1 MKVKNYESFKQL
13 LVLVKFIESKFLKAV
28 VTGLINSLLRD
39 EDLNNKFI
47 MSLFKYEVIKDE
59 YYLIKDILILIEE
72 SFNINK
78 YADIL
83 NVVRLNNNLGYDR
96 NYLDKLLNDLNK
108 KALKHDLFKNSRF
121 EGLFNLLKDENLLY
135 NNVGLRILILRL
147 LLDIDIKK
155 LNVFTLSNNRLNDKY
170 KHLVYKNDKVKFY
183 SKLYLIEDNIILST
197 LEHDN
202 IINIAYTLHDNINI
216 FYGGKND
223 IIKSE
228 DNITT
233 NDIKKATYTY
243 YDNESLTIDKV
254 NFILLVL
261 FNKGLLDEKLTINS
275 FSNPYVVSEVLNIFN
290 NNIDFINKHEV
301 LFYRYEDIL
310 RYFKEQ
316 DIFKSNNIDLKN
328 DVFSNDYII
337 SGNNFYTAVIRKNDY
352 IPNTTD
358 FNYKYYI
365 NL

>member
-39 EDLNNKFI
+39 ENLNNRFI
-47 MSLFKYEVIKDE
+47 MSLFKYEVVKDE
-59 YYLIKDILILIEE
+59 YHLIRDILILIEE

-83 NVVRLNNNLGYDR
+83 NVVRVNNNLGYDR
-96 NYLDKLLNDLNK
+96 TYLDKLLNDLNK
-108 KALKHDLFKNSRF
+108 KALKHGLFKNSRF
-121 EGLFNLLKDENLLY
+121 EGLFNLLNDENLLY

-183 SKLYLIEDNIILST
+183 SKIYLIEDNIILST

-202 IINIAYTLHDNINI
+202 IINTAYTLHDNINI
-216 FYGGKND
+216 FYGGDND
-223 IIKSE
+223 ITKNE
-228 DNITT
+228 DNTTT
-233 NDIKKATYTY
+233 NEIKESQYTY
-243 YDNESLTIDKV
+243 FDKESSIIDKI

-261 FNKGLLDEKLTINS
+261 YNKGLITEEIKLNS
-275 FSNPYVVSEVLNIFN
+275 LSNPFIINEVLNIFKD
-290 NNIDFINKHEV
+290 NIDFINKHEV
-301 LFYRYEDIL
+301 LIYRHEDIL
-310 RYFKEQ
+310 QYFKDNDE
-316 DIFKSNNIDLKN
+316 FKSNNVDLKS
-328 DVFSNDYII
+328 DIFESDYILG
-337 SGNNFYTAVIRKNDY
+337 GNNFYTATIRKNNY
-352 IPNTTD
+352 ISNKTD
-358 FNYKYYI
+358 FNYKYY
-365 NL
+365 L